1 MKLGP
6 VRHDTRCAVCW
17 GTMKKVKVVSPCL
30 HRFCSKCIE
39 EHLRKLCVAAESRAI
54 LPSIVPPARIPPP
67 SAPALP
73 CPPFAPPPLLSARR
87 NHYCPTCRAHVPSR
101 RALRDDPDFD
111 AVVTTLY
118 ASAQDYDLRENA
130 YSAFVAKKSME
141 EDKEQRERER
151 EAKKRRMEEAA
162 KQAALMREQYRAQA
176 EAEAKAKAEAKAERE
191 AAEAAAK
198 EARDKQRAEAAR
210 AAEIAA
216 RQAAQLAEAAA
227 AKQSA
232 AKAAKRDATEPPSKA
247 AAAAA
252 AAAPPA
258 KRGRPSKAAAAAAAA
273 AASAS
278 SSKPASF
285 SLPAALAAPN
295 ANLMQ
300 MPDDFAGLYAVR
312 ASDDAT
318 RLAASA
324 KEKGAA
330 AAKDPGSY
338 ASMQMRVELRRNASD
353 GGAGLLS
360 APHVM
365 VSGSAPVGVLKQL
378 VATQVGGQVTREA
391 VRVTAEDGG
400 PGEAADLGADVAVAD
415 ALFEQIAAGEKNLS
429 LRYSVV

>member
-1 MKLGP
+1 
-6 VRHDTRCAVCW
+6 
-17 GTMKKVKVVSPCL
+17 
-30 HRFCSKCIE
+30 
-39 EHLRKLCVAAESRAI
+39 
-54 LPSIVPPARIPPP
+54 
-67 SAPALP
+67 
-73 CPPFAPPPLLSARR
+73 
-87 NHYCPTCRAHVPSR
+87 
-101 RALRDDPDFD
+101 
-111 AVVTTLY
+111 
-118 ASAQDYDLRENA
+118 
-130 YSAFVAKKSME
+130 ME
-141 EDKEQRERER
+141 EDKEQRERDP

-198 EARDKQRAEAAR
+198 EARDRQRAEAAR

-232 AKAAKRDATEPPSKA
+232 AKAAKRDATEPPSSAASK

-273 AASAS
+273 ASKPAA
-278 SSKPASF
+278 SKPASF

-324 KEKGAA
+324 KGA

-338 ASMQMRVELRRNASD
+338 ASMKMRVELRRNASD

>member
-1 MKLGP
+1 MRGGRIP
-6 VRHDTRCAVCW
+6 RDP
-17 GTMKKVKVVSPCL
+17 SF
-30 HRFCSKCIE
+30 HRP
-39 EHLRKLCVAAESRAI
+39 SRAN
-54 LPSIVPPARIPPP
+54 
-67 SAPALP
+67 SAPLRAS
-73 CPPFAPPPLLSARR
+73 PPRTPLRPPPPLLSARR

-130 YSAFVAKKSME
+130 YSAFVAKKLME

-252 AAAPPA
+252 AAPPA
-258 KRGRPSKAAAAAAAA
+258 KRGRPSKAAAAAA

>member
-1 MKLGP
+1 L
-6 VRHDTRCAVCW
+6 
-17 GTMKKVKVVSPCL
+17 SP
-30 HRFCSKCIE
+30 S
-39 EHLRKLCVAAESRAI
+39 
-54 LPSIVPPARIPPP
+54 PPP
-67 SAPALP
+67 
-73 CPPFAPPPLLSARR
+73 PPFLSARR

-198 EARDKQRAEAAR
+198 EARDRQRAEAAR

-252 AAAPPA
+252 AAPPA

-273 AASAS
+273 ASKPAA
-278 SSKPASF
+278 SKPASF

-324 KEKGAA
+324 KGA